1 MRVLMIEHFSPGNAY
16 ATDLCRYLS
25 NHIKLTILCKDVV
38 NEKIKG
44 ANLIPA
50 LYSGGGVLIS

>member
-50 LYSGGGVLIS
+50 LYSGGGY